1 MYILF
6 PCSSV
11 NSSTTLAD
19 FPHSGISIPHFHPS
33 QQVESPGIGL
43 RQLQTL
49 LSKVASENILL
60 LQIICLLPN
69 AAF

>member
-11 NSSTTLAD
+11 NSSTTLAG

-43 RQLQTL
+43 RHLQTL

-60 LQIICLLPN
+60 FQIIRLLPN
-69 AAF
+69 SAF